1 VKCAEFHRWL
11 DHGRPGE
18 AAAAAT
24 AHASSCTA
32 CAQRLA
38 AEEVIDRLLAEP
50 GLAAPAGFTDRLMA
64 RLPARPMAPVP
75 LVGPATPWW
84 LRAAT
89 DPAALL
95 AFSLTGLVAWLG
107 GALWQAGSGSGRW
120 LTDVLVRGAHS
131 AGLAGAIDLFR
142 GREMLLGLELALAC
156 LWLLAAPSFV
166 RWTARAG
173 KRAVSL
179 RPL

>member
-1 VKCAEFHRWL
+1 MKCGEFHRWL

-24 AHASSCTA
+24 AHAASCTA

-38 AEEVIDRLLAEP
+38 AEEAIDRLLAEP
-50 GLAAPAGFTDRLMA
+50 GLAAPGGFTDRLMA
-64 RLPARPMAPVP
+64 RLPVGPMAPVP

-89 DPAALL
+89 DPAAVL
-95 AFSLTGLVAWLG
+95 AFSLAGLVAWLG

-120 LTDVLVRGAHS
+120 LTDVLVRGAQT
-131 AGLAGAIDLFR
+131 AGLAGAADLFR
-142 GREMLLGLELALAC
+142 GREMLLGIELALAC
-156 LWLLAAPSFV
+156 LLLLAAPSFV